1 MANPT
6 SALAANF
13 EKFENL
19 KIWKIGA
26 KKIWMKEPTLTD
38 DEDADEPD
46 DTKLHVVVVEEDV
59 GQVSG
64 QQGVDS
70 AGSTDQV
77 NIRVKHWRAQWT

>member
-1 MANPT
+1 
-6 SALAANF
+6 
-13 EKFENL
+13 
-19 KIWKIGA
+19 
-26 KKIWMKEPTLTD
+26 MKEPTLTD

-77 NIRVKHWRAQWT
+77 NIRVKH